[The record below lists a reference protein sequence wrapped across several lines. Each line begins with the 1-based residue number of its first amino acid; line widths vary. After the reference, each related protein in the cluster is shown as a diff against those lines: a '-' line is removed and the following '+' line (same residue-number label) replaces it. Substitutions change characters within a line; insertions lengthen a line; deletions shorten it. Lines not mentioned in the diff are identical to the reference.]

1 MWETLIVELILYAI
15 RGSSVAATKEA
26 LDAAFV
32 EGVRRYVD
40 ELEEAKFSSVPQEP
54 GARGPG

>member
-1 MWETLIVELILYAI
+1 MYAI

-40 ELEEAKFSSVPQEP
+40 ELEEAKFSSALREQGVRDP
-54 GARGPG
+54 